1 MERNYVTVILC
12 IHNDCVHL
20 CVQHDAHDSARS
32 AGSSE
37 AADTR
42 LTLIF
47 PRANI
52 NISRITMRRRCAA
65 CFGCCGARHKRI
77 NEKAKCAVRASPA
90 AATLSVLLL
99 PACWMSF
106 NLRSSCRL
114 SLTMP
119 ERRIETPRAQTVKVG
134 ENFIR
139 YDTRCYFNVRL
150 KANMSQLNLL
160 HGTDN

>member
-20 CVQHDAHDSARS
+20 CVQHDAHDSARP
-32 AGSSE
+32 AGPSE

-65 CFGCCGARHKRI
+65 CFGCWGARHKRI
-77 NEKAKCAVRASPA
+77 NEKAKCAVRASLA

-106 NLRSSCRL
+106 DLRSSWISALPVVAYDART
-114 SLTMP
+114 SNRNASRSDSQGRWKFYT
-119 ERRIETPRAQTVKVG
+119 
-134 ENFIR
+134 IR
-139 YDTRCYFNVRL
+139 YEMIF
-150 KANMSQLNLL
+150 
-160 HGTDN
+160 

>member
-20 CVQHDAHDSARS
+20 CVQHDAHDSARP

-42 LTLIF
+42 LALIF

-77 NEKAKCAVRASPA
+77 NEKAKCKHRSPPLRCQYCCYLRAGCLLTSAHPA
-90 AATLSVLLL
+90 
-99 PACWMSF
+99 
-106 NLRSSCRL
+106 SCRL
-114 SLTMP
+114 
-119 ERRIETPRAQTVKVG
+119 
-134 ENFIR
+134 
-139 YDTRCYFNVRL
+139 RCPNVESKRL
-150 KANMSQLNLL
+150 ALRQSR
-160 HGTDN
+160 